1 MEHTHR
7 GFLADCEKEQL
18 HASGAV
24 QSHGALLVF
33 DSEQQLTHHS
43 ANFLTLTGMEP
54 LETAQHFQAG
64 RLVPAARELSE
75 QPGSRLMLESGLET
89 DLGLFDLVLS
99 RGKTGQYLMEVLPA
113 VGSRPLP
120 DWIEPPQMHS
130 IADAA
135 ELDSLRQALTRWV
148 SAVTGF
154 ERVMYYQFLEGG
166 DGEVVAE
173 TCLVETQ
180 GSYLGL
186 RFPASD
192 IPLIARRLYL
202 QNPWRVIA
210 DAGSEPVPLQGSD
223 KPDLTWCDLRSVS
236 PVHAIY
242 MQNMGDRASFSIPVI
257 SGQELDALLSCHSPE
272 PGVLPLARLRAVQ
285 EVVRRYNTLLRD
297 FRSRSRV
304 RLLDEMTRTIQTE
317 LRQQAGLD
325 ASDSW
330 QHLSRWLLQEFEAD
344 ALIWCRNGEQRCAGI
359 SVEPE
364 LVQQLDSS
372 FLRQTQELVFVADS
386 IRQSL
391 SIDLLSTMAGAAG
404 VRFRRAGDSEQGR
417 LYLLRTEQVEEVSW
431 GGNPDKPVEHHDGVL
446 GIAPRRSFAKWVE
459 TRLGYS
465 RPWSSA
471 TRLKL
476 LRLRDELQRSEY
488 ALPGDR
494 VAEAGQ

>member
-1 MEHTHR
+1 
-7 GFLADCEKEQL
+7 
-18 HASGAV
+18 
-24 QSHGALLVF
+24 
-33 DSEQQLTHHS
+33 
-43 ANFLTLTGMEP
+43 
-54 LETAQHFQAG
+54 
-64 RLVPAARELSE
+64 
-75 QPGSRLMLESGLET
+75 
-89 DLGLFDLVLS
+89 
-99 RGKTGQYLMEVLPA
+99 
-113 VGSRPLP
+113 
-120 DWIEPPQMHS
+120 MHS

-210 DAGSEPVPLQGSD
+210 DAGSEPLSLQGSD
-223 KPDLTWCDLRSVS
+223 KQDLTWCDLRSVS

-465 RPWSSA
+465 RPWNSA